1 MTWYGNGW
9 ATFPHTHEYLPHS
22 VLGQSCVSTA
32 ARWPTAMWQKLH
44 MKRPTFLQK
53 VQTSRNISRTFHR
66 KTRATQPRIANQ
78 NSWQVFCKENSH
90 SMIFQLMGPDV
101 DGTNL
106 YGNLWNNS
114 QFILAKQSINRSDWT
129 SWLKS
134 LISIKTP
141 HKPSAVLHSIHTPS
155 LEQWKRKCW
164 STSWRKANTLS
175 SAVADTIGFRRTP
188 HKRQQFWND
197 KKGYSDHTRQQNRK
211 GNGKRE
217 LADQVDLLVDSP
229 VCWSCAL
236 SRVTESSGEPIP

>member
-1 MTWYGNGW
+1 MVMVGLPFRTRTSTCRTVCWGSR
-9 ATFPHTHEYLPHS
+9 ASPLPHG
-22 VLGQSCVSTA
+22 GQLRCDRSCTWSDPRSCKKCKHQGTFQNKI
-32 ARWPTAMWQKLH
+32 TGKLA
-44 MKRPTFLQK
+44 PP
-53 VQTSRNISRTFHR
+53 
-66 KTRATQPRIANQ
+66 QPRIDNQ
-78 NSWQVFCKENSH
+78 NSWQIFCKENSH
-90 SMIFQLMGPDV
+90 SMTFQLMGPDV